1 MIKRFLRN
9 LFTEPVGKQTVAATP
24 RSKTHQIEDQRPSNP
39 IEELKRKVG
48 ATERMDQSV
57 ETLRIEEGIR
67 AALDRP
73 DIPLTVERLT
83 LINKAMA
90 HRAKVIDQIPE
101 SSRKRLIDALA
112 RHLAQGKK

>member
-9 LFTEPVGKQTVAATP
+9 LFTEPVGKQPVAATP

-73 DIPLTVERLT
+73 DIPLTAERLT

-90 HRAKVIDQIPE
+90 HRAKVIDQIPQ